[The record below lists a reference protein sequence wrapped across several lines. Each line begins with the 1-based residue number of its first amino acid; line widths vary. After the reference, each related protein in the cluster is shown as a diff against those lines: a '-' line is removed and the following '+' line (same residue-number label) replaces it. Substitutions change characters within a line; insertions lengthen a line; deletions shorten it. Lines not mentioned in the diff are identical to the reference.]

1 MTVAPEIFLVLR
13 IQGKLVKDI
22 AALYGKESQ
31 VSSELMAYCL
41 FKDKTSFFR
50 NFLKEVG
57 ARILVRPATWELLTQ
72 GIFRAAAAMRSSK
85 SLQAR
90 KRSFWLPLIG
100 SAVSGGLSYSETQKI
115 ADRAQRVFSKEI
127 ISVPSDEPWTE
138 ETA

>member
-1 MTVAPEIFLVLR
+1 MAPEIFLVLR

-57 ARILVRPATWELLTQ
+57 ARILVRPATWELLSQ
-72 GIFRAAAAMRSSK
+72 GIFRVATAMRNSK
-85 SLQAR
+85 STQVR
-90 KRSFWLPLIG
+90 RRNFWLPLLG

-127 ISVPSDEPWTE
+127 ISVPSDEPWAE